1 MKKYMITKTKL
12 HQAIDTLPEN
22 MTIDQAIEELIL
34 LDKIEHGINDVD
46 KGNVYTTDEV
56 KNKLNKW
63 LK

>member
-1 MKKYMITKTKL
+1 MLTKTKL

-34 LDKIEHGINDVD
+34 LDKIEQGINDVD

-56 KNKLNKW
+56 KNKLKKW